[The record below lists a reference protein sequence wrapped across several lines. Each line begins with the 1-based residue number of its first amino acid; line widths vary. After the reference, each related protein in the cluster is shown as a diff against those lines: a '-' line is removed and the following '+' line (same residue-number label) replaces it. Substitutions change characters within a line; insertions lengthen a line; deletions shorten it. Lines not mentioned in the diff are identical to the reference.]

1 MSNVIR
7 VRAAKKADEGM
18 PAIAVLDDE
27 GAGAGGTFVRILT
40 DGKSHEVDAAHG
52 RVKELL
58 EKGDLVE
65 VAERKPAESKADA
78 K

>member
-1 MSNVIR
+1 MSKTIR

-27 GAGAGGTFVRILT
+27 GAGAGGVYVKILT
-40 DGKSHEVDAAHG
+40 DGKIHEVEATHG

-58 EKGDLVE
+58 DKGDLIE
-65 VAERKPAESKADA
+65 VAERKPADA